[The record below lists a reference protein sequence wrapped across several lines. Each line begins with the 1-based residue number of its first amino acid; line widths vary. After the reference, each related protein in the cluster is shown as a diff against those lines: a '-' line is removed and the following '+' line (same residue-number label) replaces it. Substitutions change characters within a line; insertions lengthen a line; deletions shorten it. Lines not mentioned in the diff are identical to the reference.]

1 MKNLLFFFLI
11 FLNLNLFNQ
20 RDIHWRWDYEL
31 KKFVDKNG
39 KVDYL
44 KWSKNSSGLKAY
56 INVLEQ
62 NHPKDYWSKNQKMS
76 YWINAYNALTINL
89 IIENYPLKSIRDI
102 KNPWGKKLINHKYKS
117 YSLDEIEHKILRKMN
132 DPRIHFAINCASI
145 SCPNLSNSA
154 YFSANL
160 DNQLSESTR
169 NFLKNKNSITTN
181 EIQISKIFLWFKKD
195 FGNDEKLLNF
205 IEKYSMIKLNNPK
218 IKYLAY
224 NWNLNDIQ

>member
-1 MKNLLFFFLI
+1 M
-11 FLNLNLFNQ
+11 NLFNQ
-20 RDIHWRWDYEL
+20 RDIHRRWDYEL

-102 KNPWGKKLINHKYKS
+102 KNPWGKKLINHKLKS
-117 YSLDEIEHKILRKMN
+117 YSLDEIEHKILRKM
-132 DPRIHFAINCASI
+132 
-145 SCPNLSNSA
+145 
-154 YFSANL
+154 
-160 DNQLSESTR
+160 
-169 NFLKNKNSITTN
+169 K
-181 EIQISKIFLWFKKD
+181 IQ
-195 FGNDEKLLNF
+195 
-205 IEKYSMIKLNNPK
+205 
-218 IKYLAY
+218 
-224 NWNLNDIQ
+224 